1 MIFITDIQSDIAE
14 KYTIGGKAA
23 NLFRLKKTGLTVPKW
38 IVIPQ
43 ETFSSIVPLSLHGDS
58 YANIISFINS
68 YSVPQYFINE
78 VINQF
83 PVKTFF
89 AVRSSA
95 IDEDGNDFS
104 FAGQFE
110 SYLFV
115 TAEKLEESIK
125 KVWCSAFSERVYLYR
140 KNNKLEQKFG
150 IAVIIQEMI
159 NSEVAGVA
167 FGINPVNGDY
177 NTKIVSAVYGLGD
190 GLVSGELNAD
200 NFIVKD
206 NFISIQIANKTHQ
219 YVFNY
224 ESGSG
229 TRKADVEENKRE
241 QQSISD
247 SHIREIISI
256 LDLCHKEY
264 KKPQDIEF
272 AILKKKI
279 YLLQSRP
286 ITGIHK
292 TPNHKGEYIVWD
304 NSNIIE
310 SYPGVTTPLTFSF
323 ISKSYEVA
331 YNFANTWE
339 WKMLL

>member
-167 FGINPVNGDY
+167 Y
-177 NTKIVSAVYGLGD
+177 KSCEWRLQY
-190 GLVSGELNAD
+190 
-200 NFIVKD
+200 KD
-206 NFISIQIANKTHQ
+206 
-219 YVFNY
+219 
-224 ESGSG
+224 
-229 TRKADVEENKRE
+229 
-241 QQSISD
+241 
-247 SHIREIISI
+247 
-256 LDLCHKEY
+256 C
-264 KKPQDIEF
+264 
-272 AILKKKI
+272 
-279 YLLQSRP
+279 
-286 ITGIHK
+286 
-292 TPNHKGEYIVWD
+292 
-304 NSNIIE
+304 
-310 SYPGVTTPLTFSF
+310 
-323 ISKSYEVA
+323 
-331 YNFANTWE
+331 
-339 WKMLL
+339 